1 MRVISPLAALACA
14 LILSCIASAQTK
26 EASLPISNARDAE
39 LGIIRPLDSSSAP
52 GNLDDSNHRF
62 DSERDKV
69 CYMLR
74 TYRMKRERPDSD
86 ATESAGSSTCQRAS
100 KFGVKKAEQSG
111 KSSSH

>member
-1 MRVISPLAALACA
+1 MRVTSLLAVLACGTVS
-14 LILSCIASAQTK
+14 LITASAQTTK
-26 EASLPISNARDAE
+26 ATSSKSDPIE
-39 LGIIRPLDSSSAP
+39 VGIIRPASVSDSA
-52 GNLDDSNHRF
+52 DDLADLGRRF
-62 DSERDKV
+62 DSEQDKV

-100 KFGVKKAEQSG
+100 KFGVKKAEQPG